1 LLQKTGF
8 RYNGYNLKGGKVDSQ
23 IVENV
28 NSSLAL
34 IDYTIH
40 SMLKGGE
47 SDERILTIIS
57 IINKNYNSLYT
68 AEQLGEEILTAR
80 DVLNQTDGW
89 AKRRNVQQEIENLID
104 FRGSGTFTI
113 TDVYVDLKMDTKE
126 DKAACRMALS
136 RLVARQKIEKIETGK
151 TGTYRLVKKLA
162 EMTRFVNGDGRK
174 FPVKLPVDLGL
185 MCNIHPKNIIVVAG
199 SKSAGKTAM
208 LMEIASLNQHNLPVV
223 YLNSDMGDEE
233 YTDRMKKKGF
243 TCQEDIKFE
252 TYNRSSDFHD
262 LITPEKKIFIID
274 FLEVHENFFEIG
286 KPIKQIWDRLKDG
299 IAIIAIQMK
308 SGGTIGRG
316 GDFSKEKARLYLTMD
331 YMADFRCT
339 NMRIEE
345 AKSPT
350 AAYPDGVRGW
360 SRKVKIVD
368 GCKFSPLENW
378 HV

>member
-1 LLQKTGF
+1 MERLATKDYRTVFIEEHIRCL
-8 RYNGYNLKGGKVDSQ
+8 LKGG
-23 IVENV
+23 
-28 NSSLAL
+28 A
-34 IDYTIH
+34 
-40 SMLKGGE
+40 
-47 SDERILTIIS
+47 S
-57 IINKNYNSLYT
+57 IQHVRDSLYT
-68 AEQLGEEILTAR
+68 IYSFYKEDYTEEGLEDEIL
-80 DVLNQTDGW
+80 
-89 AKRRNVQQEIENLID
+89 VQQEVLNEIGGSRNKRNVHQEVENLID
-104 FRGSGTFTI
+104 FRGNGTI
-113 TDVYVDLKMDTKE
+113 TLGDIYTDLRLDLKE
-126 DKAACRMALS
+126 DKLACRVAIN
-136 RLVARQKIEKIETGK
+136 RLITKGKIEKIEMGR
-151 TGTYRLVKKLA
+151 TGTYRTIRKLA

-199 SKSAGKTAM
+199 SKSAGKTTM
-208 LMEIASLNQHNLPVV
+208 LMEIASLNQHHIPVI

-286 KPIKQIWDRLKDG
+286 KPIKLIWDRLKDG

-308 SGGTIGRG
+308 AGGTIGRG

-331 YMADFRCT
+331 YMADLRCT

-360 SRKVKIVD
+360 SRKVKIID
-368 GCKFSPLENW
+368 GCKFSPQENW
-378 HV
+378 HI